1 MVEFVSGSMNVGE
14 GDMAVIMV
22 NLTGVGSTDTVG
34 CDLTV
39 TLTSVTGKAGMCVHC
54 TLIPVQQNM

>member
-1 MVEFVSGSMNVGE
+1 MVEFVSGSINIGE
-14 GDMAVIMV
+14 GNVAVIMV

-39 TLTSVTGKAGMCVHC
+39 TLTSVTGKAGMYIV
-54 TLIPVQQNM
+54 LS